1 MSVIIR
7 LETQKLSCKP
17 PKVAPTF
24 VAARHILRPQQK
36 RLVQVRTNSYLD
48 YGAIKGLSAT
58 SPATGRSKVLQLL
71 GEGLNMYD
79 GERFDPAVVQL
90 IAENP
95 TLQPGNQSV
104 ELGQGTWQ
112 VFYAPH
118 IFKLSS
124 AMATK
129 FQPIQYRLSGNSLV
143 ANVKYSNPLLGEGWL
158 SAGGTMARK
167 YDDAVEV
174 AFDRFWMDMGAD
186 SLRADLPPDAS
197 SSLLTADG
205 IIGALGRAAF
215 FPQLAVFPVLYLD
228 NDLAVFKFT
237 PLDSPI
243 AVHRVA

>member
-1 MSVIIR
+1 MNA
-7 LETQKLSCKP
+7 T
-17 PKVAPTF
+17 
-24 VAARHILRPQQK
+24 LRPLALRQPRGTRGAAHVIARRPPARALHICTK
-36 RLVQVRTNSYLD
+36 SYGGYESSNNLGMTSP
-48 YGAIKGLSAT
+48 YAT
-58 SPATGRSKVLQLL
+58 APATGRAKVLQLL
-71 GEGLNMYD
+71 GEGLNTYS
-79 GERFDPAVVQL
+79 GEQFGPAVSQL

-95 TLQPGNQSV
+95 TPQPGNESV
-104 ELGQGTWQ
+104 ALGQGTWQ

-118 IFKLSS
+118 IARMSS
-124 AMATK
+124 ALGTT
-129 FQPIQYRLSGNSLV
+129 FQPIQYRLSGSTLV
-143 ANVKYSNPLLGEGWL
+143 SNVKYSNPLLGEGWL

-174 AFDRFWMDMGAD
+174 TFDRFWVDMGAD

-228 NDLAVFKFT
+228 SDLAVFKFT